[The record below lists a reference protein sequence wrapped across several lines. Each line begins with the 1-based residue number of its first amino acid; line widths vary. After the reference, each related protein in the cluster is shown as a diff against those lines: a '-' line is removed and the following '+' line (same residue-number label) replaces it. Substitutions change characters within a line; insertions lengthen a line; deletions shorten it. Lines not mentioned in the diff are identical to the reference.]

1 MKVSIV
7 VEFDVKL
14 ETDGEELDY
23 DQLRYEASECLRT
36 HVENMMSNEHD
47 LDALIDDISD
57 CTDFLVNNLA
67 YEIKQG

>member
-7 VEFDVKL
+7 VEFDVNF
-14 ETDGEELDY
+14 ETDGEDLDY

-57 CTDFLVNNLA
+57 CTDFLINNLA